1 MKQEKVRKHIFLR
14 ARPGSRLPLLCS
26 AESKPAW
33 TYRLG
38 EKFI

>member
-1 MKQEKVRKHIFLR
+1 MKQEKVRKHIFTGASR
-14 ARPGSRLPLLCS
+14 SRLPLLCS